1 MNKMSNTSMKPKLL
15 SKIHLSSS
23 SQGKKKIKKKNQKR
37 KQAFSLEIHK
47 RMRAKTEKYQ
57 ILCKNFSRL

>member
-23 SQGKKKIKKKNQKR
+23 LQGKKKKNKKKQT
-37 KQAFSLEIHK
+37 FSLEIHK
-47 RMRAKTEKYQ
+47 RIRAKTEKYQ
-57 ILCKNFSRL
+57 ILC